1 MMTIRF
7 AVAIALGLLA
17 AASPAAAQ
25 SEEKCRDRL
34 PTDLTTIDLRGAD
47 VQTTL
52 RLLAERYR
60 VSVLVSPDVTGLVT
74 VSLFEVPVRD
84 AFEAMVRTA
93 GLMCVVRD
101 GILVVAPAE
110 RLRKE
115 IETAREQQRKESQ
128 AEAEARKK
136 IIEARREELAL
147 AEMQARG
154 PLREETIRL
163 IYADA
168 VDVAKTLIGILGL
181 PPTGV
186 LVPPPTPGIYA
197 PPPPV
202 EIPSGPSVTT
212 GPALPTVSP
221 GLVLPDTMAKGIT
234 VSAYRPTNSIFIRHY
249 DADVLRIKRLI
260 QEQLD
265 IPMRQ
270 VQIAAQMVV
279 VVRNA
284 LEQLGVQWGGAVVGG
299 PAPTILG
306 RGLAQPIE
314 PTTGAPVAQGTGVGV
329 PGSANNPTFNRS
341 NILPVSPTTGLPLGG
356 NIVNLPVSA
365 LPTLA
370 NPALG
375 LMFGIV
381 GRNFNVNLAIQALET
396 QGKARSLAEP
406 KTVTVEN
413 ATAIISRGFE
423 VPYVSQTGFGG
434 TQVQFKDALLKLEV
448 TPRVIREA
456 DGNQIRMKILVEN
469 NEPDFTRS
477 VLGNPPI
484 FKRRAEN
491 EVVIRDGERLV
502 IGGVLTDNDNKTLR
516 EVPGLGRIPVLGWLF
531 KSRELTVDSQVAF
544 RAHSRSALPL
554 PLEGASRHPVLA
566 PVRRDDQQGCDASPR

>member
-1 MMTIRF
+1 MIR
-7 AVAIALGLLA
+7 VAAALALCLLA
-17 AASPAAAQ
+17 VVSPAMAQ
-25 SEEKCRDRL
+25 SQDACRDRL
-34 PTDLTTIDLRGAD
+34 PTEPTTVELRGAD

-52 RLLAERYR
+52 RILAERYR
-60 VSVLVSPDVTGLVT
+60 INVLVSPDVTGLVT

-84 AFEAMVRTA
+84 AFEAMVRSA

-115 IETAREQQRKESQ
+115 AEVAREQQRKESQ
-128 AEAEARKK
+128 GDADARKKLVEARK
-136 IIEARREELAL
+136 EEIAL
-147 AEMQARG
+147 AEAQARG
-154 PLREETIRL
+154 PLREETVRL
-163 IYADA
+163 VYADA
-168 VDVAKTLIGILGL
+168 TEVVKTLIGILGL
-181 PPTGV
+181 PPTGF
-186 LVPPPTPGIYA
+186 LTPPPASPGIYA
-197 PPPPV
+197 PPPPSD
-202 EIPSGPSVTT
+202 IPSGPTIGLT
-212 GPALPTVSP
+212 PPTVVP
-221 GLVLPDTMAKGIT
+221 QGLLVPETMSKGIT
-234 VSAYRPTNSIFIRHY
+234 VSAYKPTNSIFIRHY
-249 DADVLRIKRLI
+249 DADMLRIKRLI

-265 IPMRQ
+265 VPLRQ

-284 LEQLGVQWGGAVVGG
+284 LEQLGVQWGGTVVGG
-299 PAPTILG
+299 PSPTILG
-306 RGLAQPIE
+306 RGLAQPVE
-314 PTTGAPVAQGTGVGV
+314 PATGVPFSQSTGVSV
-329 PGSANNPTFNRS
+329 PGTANNPAFTRT

-356 NIVNLPVSA
+356 NIINLPVSA

-413 ATAIISRGFE
+413 ATAVISRGFE
-423 VPYVSQTGFGG
+423 VPFVSQSGFGG

-456 DGNQIRMKILVEN
+456 DGNQIRMKVLVEN
-469 NEPDFTRS
+469 NEPDFTRT

-516 EVPGLGRIPVLGWLF
+516 EVPALGRIPVLGWLF
-531 KSRELTVDSQVAF
+531 KSRELSVDSQEMVVIITPTVVDPQ
-544 RAHSRSALPL
+544 R
-554 PLEGASRHPVLA
+554 
-566 PVRRDDQQGCDASPR
+566 PR